1 MCKSANA
8 HGLRCG
14 LEDDAM
20 TSKASY
26 LARMLAQRHPGDTS
40 TPPLL
45 AELLVAI
52 AQLELEAEQAK
63 QAPVVRRID
72 VLGPSNAKGLPR

>member
-1 MCKSANA
+1 MT
-8 HGLRCG
+8 
-14 LEDDAM
+14 

-52 AQLELEAEQAK
+52 AELEIAAEQATP
-63 QAPVVRRID
+63 APVARRVD
-72 VLGPSNAKGLPR
+72 VFGPPIKFKTDSF

>member
-1 MCKSANA
+1 MMSAA
-8 HGLRCG
+8 
-14 LEDDAM
+14 
-20 TSKASY
+20 SKATY

-52 AQLELEAEQAK
+52 AELDRHHRLIL
-63 QAPVVRRID
+63 VVRCHPLQCGQR
-72 VLGPSNAKGLPR
+72 

>member
-1 MCKSANA
+1 
-8 HGLRCG
+8 
-14 LEDDAM
+14 M
-20 TSKASY
+20 TSRASY
-26 LARMLAQRHPGDTS
+26 LARMLAQRHPGDTV

-52 AQLELEAEQAK
+52 AELELAAEQAK
-63 QAPVVRRID
+63 PAPVVQRID

>member
-1 MCKSANA
+1 MMSA
-8 HGLRCG
+8 
-14 LEDDAM
+14 

-26 LARMLAQRHPGDTS
+26 LARMLAQRNASDPGNA
-40 TPPLL
+40 PLL

-63 QAPVVRRID
+63 PAPVVRRID
-72 VLGPSNAKGLPR
+72 VLGPPINFKTPGF

>member
-1 MCKSANA
+1 MTTSNA
-8 HGLRCG
+8 P
-14 LEDDAM
+14 
-20 TSKASY
+20 Y

-52 AQLELEAEQAK
+52 AELEIAAEQAK
-63 QAPVVRRID
+63 PAPVVRRID
-72 VLGPSNAKGLPR
+72 VLGPRVGVDFPRAL